1 MDNKLIFENWRAFVE
16 TEQQSIKQEA
26 VGDLFGQAPN
36 PLADKPKG
44 VIAKYRYGRGV
55 KALAQDLVKL
65 FSTPNMCFYTHTI
78 RGSKRSQQFGGVGNV
93 AQSMQTNGIYF
104 FRYPENGSIRPFLAP
119 VLGDTPEE
127 MAEYLRTSYYVKH
140 NPENP
145 TFIVGLPGS
154 NCSFKEKYTEY
165 TVGSI
170 PADYIMKYAEPLDA
184 AEATEIS
191 KVAGE
196 KVQRRGGFNHKI
208 PSKYIMAIIQNGK
221 LKKA

>member
-1 MDNKLIFENWRAFVE
+1 MDNKLIFENWKDFKDAERQRV
-16 TEQQSIKQEA
+16 KQEA
-26 VGDLFGQAPN
+26 FGDLFGQAPN

-44 VIAKYRYGRGV
+44 MINKYRHGRGV

-127 MAEYLRTSYYVKH
+127 MAEYLRTSDYVAR

-154 NCSFKEKYTEY
+154 NCRVKDDWKGGG
-165 TVGSI
+165 VGLV
-170 PADYIMKYAEPLDA
+170 PPDLIMKYAEPLDA
-184 AEATEIS
+184 AEAAEIS
-191 KVAGE
+191 KVAPP
-196 KVQRRGGFNHKI
+196 KIQSRGGFNHKI
-208 PSKYIMAIIQNGK
+208 PPKYIMAIIQNGK